1 MTTKKCTKCGIEK
14 PLTEFDKDKSK
25 KDGHASNCKSCKAN
39 WRANNKEKLKQV
51 KFFSKYTVMNCRSD
65 NDASEADDF
74 THLLFKRNFF

>member
-51 KFFSKYTVMNCRSD
+51 NAEYRAKNKEKIQKQYITSTKTVHKKCGTS
-65 NDASEADDF
+65 
-74 THLLFKRNFF
+74 TK